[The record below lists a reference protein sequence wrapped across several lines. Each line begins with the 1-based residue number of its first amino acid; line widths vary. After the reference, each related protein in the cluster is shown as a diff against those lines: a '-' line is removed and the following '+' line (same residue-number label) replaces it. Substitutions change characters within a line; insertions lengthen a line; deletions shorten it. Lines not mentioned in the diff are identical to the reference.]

1 MAAEHYIYKTV
12 NGDELK
18 GFIWKADK
26 AKANLVIVTGM
37 EEHSFRYN
45 DFALFM
51 NKNGFNVV
59 CVDHYGQGEN
69 VDNIADL
76 GKVPASFFSKS
87 VRNIDGIVSEQK
99 ANGLPTY
106 LFAHSMGSFMAQDY
120 IQRFAKNVDKVVI
133 CGTNGPNAKALF
145 SLGATIAKIVTTKK
159 NREKR
164 AKLLEKLSIGAY
176 VKAVKHRK
184 TNCDWLSYNEA
195 NVHRYIEDPKCGGG
209 STNGFYREFLKGN
222 ARLFKKKFLA
232 KISPDIHIF
241 LIAGAEDPVGANGKG
256 PSSLAKLYKKL
267 GVKDVNLKI
276 YQHMRHEI
284 LNEDDK
290 QIVYDDILNFYNK

>member
-1 MAAEHYIYKTV
+1 MALEKYVFETV
-12 NGDELK
+12 NGDYLK
-18 GFIWKADK
+18 GFYWKAEK

-37 EEHSFRYN
+37 EEHASRYD

-76 GKVPASFFSKS
+76 GKVPTSFFSKS
-87 VRNIDGIVSEQK
+87 VRNIDGIVEAQK
-99 ANGLPTY
+99 KNGLPTY
-106 LFAHSMGSFMAQDY
+106 LFSHSMGSFMTQDY
-120 IQRFAKNVDKVVI
+120 IQRFSTHVDKVVI

-145 SLGATIAKIVTTKK
+145 KLGSLISKVVTTKK
-159 NREKR
+159 KREKK
-164 AKLLEKLSIGAY
+164 AKLLEKLSLGAY

-195 NVHRYIEDPKCGGG
+195 NVHKYIEDPKCGGG
-209 STNGFYREFLKGN
+209 STNGFYYEFLKGN

-232 KISPDIHIF
+232 KISPDIHLF
-241 LIAGAEDPVGANGKG
+241 LIAGQEDPVGANGKG
-256 PSSLAKLYKKL
+256 PTKLAALYKKL

-284 LNEDDK
+284 LNEDKK
-290 QIVYDDILNFYNK
+290 QEVYDDILAFYNK

>member
-1 MAAEHYIYKTV
+1 MAAQKVTIKTV

-18 GFIWKADK
+18 GYKWPAEK

-51 NKNGFNVV
+51 NKNGFNVI
-59 CVDHYGQGEN
+59 CIDHYGQGEN

-76 GKVPASFFSKS
+76 GKVPESFFSKS
-87 VRNIDGIVSEQK
+87 VRNIDGIVKEQK
-99 ANGLPTY
+99 ENGLPTY
-106 LFAHSMGSFMAQDY
+106 LFAHSMGSFMTQDY
-120 IQRFAKNVDKVVI
+120 IQRFATHVDKVVI
-133 CGTNGPNAKALF
+133 CGTNGPNAKGLF
-145 SLGATIAKIVTTKK
+145 KMGKAISKMVVTKK

-164 AKLLEKLSIGAY
+164 AKLLETLSLGAY
-176 VKAVKHRK
+176 VKAVKNRK

-195 NVHRYIEDPKCGGG
+195 NVHNYIDDPKCGGG
-209 STNGFYREFLKGN
+209 STNGFYKEFLKGN
-222 ARLFKKKFLA
+222 ARLFKKKFLK

-256 PSSLAKLYKKL
+256 PTSLAKLYKKL

-276 YQHMRHEI
+276 YPHMRHEI
-284 LNEDDK
+284 LNEDKK
-290 QIVYDDILNFYNK
+290 QEVYDDILAFYTK

>member
-1 MAAEHYIYKTV
+1 MAAEKYLFKTV
-12 NGDELK
+12 NGDTLK
-18 GFIWKADK
+18 GFSWKADK

-76 GKVPASFFSKS
+76 GKVPTSFFSKS
-87 VRNIDGIVSEQK
+87 VRNIDDIVKLQK
-99 ANGLPTY
+99 ENGLPTY
-106 LFAHSMGSFMAQDY
+106 LFGHSMGSFMTQDY
-120 IQRFAKNVDKVVI
+120 IQRFAKSVDKVVI
-133 CGTNGPNAKALF
+133 CGSNGPNAKTLF
-145 SLGATIAKIVTTKK
+145 SLGWTIARIVTTKK

-164 AKLLEKLSIGAY
+164 AKLLEKLSLGAY

-209 STNGFYREFLKGN
+209 STNGFYYEFLKGN

-232 KISPDIHIF
+232 KISPDIHLF

-256 PSSLAKLYKKL
+256 PSALAKLYKKL

-276 YQHMRHEI
+276 YDHMRHEI
-284 LNEDDK
+284 LNEDKK
-290 QIVYDDILNFYNK
+290 QEVYDDILAFYNK